1 MMDNMD
7 LEDRL
12 IFLEEVISILIADK
26 LGEELTQ
33 KEEDMMDELFNLRY
47 WNIY

>member
-1 MMDNMD
+1 MDNMD

-12 IFLEEVISILIADK
+12 MFLEEVVSILIADK

-33 KEEDMMDELFNLRY
+33 KEDDMMNELFNRIY

>member
-1 MMDNMD
+1 MDNMD

-12 IFLEEVISILIADK
+12 MFLEEVVSILIADK

-33 KEEDMMDELFNLRY
+33 KEEVMMNELFNRVY

>member
-1 MMDNMD
+1 MDNMD

-12 IFLEEVISILIADK
+12 MFLEEVVSILIADK

-33 KEEDMMDELFNLRY
+33 KEKDMMNELFNLRY
-47 WNIY
+47 WGIY

>member
-1 MMDNMD
+1 MDNMD

-12 IFLEEVISILIADK
+12 MFLEEVVSILIADK

-33 KEEDMMDELFNLRY
+33 KEEGMMNELFNRVY

>member
-1 MMDNMD
+1 MDNMD

-12 IFLEEVISILIADK
+12 IFLEEVVSILIADK

-33 KEEDMMDELFNLRY
+33 KEEDMMNELFNLRY
-47 WNIY
+47 WSIY